1 MDGFRGLIRDDI
13 KRILGMDGAF
23 VPVHIRRM
31 TDNVE
36 GDLTCALTLDKDEML
51 LENYRLFEV
60 NGGEGLYLDNRKL
73 TCLRDDWFD
82 VFDAEPI
89 SKQKYVLDGHM
100 FEIRNV
106 SDNLGVFYVIR
117 LASLET

>member
-1 MDGFRGLIRDDI
+1 MGFRDLWRDDL
-13 KRILGMDGAF
+13 KRVIEMDEPF
-23 VPVHIRRM
+23 VPVKIRRM
-31 TDNVE
+31 TDNTE
-36 GDLTCALTLDKDEML
+36 GYLPCAMTLDKDEML
-51 LENYRLFEV
+51 LQNYRLFEV

-82 VFDAEPI
+82 LFDAEPI